1 MKTPSLGLV
10 SEAPYQFQ
18 RPPRSRF
25 WWKLLAPIVLPLL
38 RRFWARVERFDFHG
52 SEALKES
59 LAAGHGILLAP
70 NHARPTDPLV
80 CLYLAWVH
88 GFATYGMTSWHLFQN
103 HAIVRHVARRMG
115 AFSIFREGSDRES
128 LTFAIDSLAN
138 VERPVTILPEGGLS
152 RTNDRLRPLLDGL
165 AFVARAAARKRSKQT
180 PPGQVV
186 VHPVAIK
193 YWLCSDL
200 NETITPVLESTERTL
215 ALSAAT
221 GMTLFQRIERIINT
235 DLAKHEIRILGDAQS
250 GSLTDR
256 LEKLCVV
263 VLTRLEADWSSG
275 AIIADDFV
283 IRVKNLRTVL
293 LVRLAENGVT
303 DAQREDVWRRFNEL
317 DNVHQWALLFPRDYL
332 QPDSPAERFVETVER
347 MDEYFSGNLGQ
358 LGRWRVEVHI
368 GAAIP
373 VSAQRDKSA
382 EVDPLM
388 EQLKTQLQGML
399 DVISVRK

>member
-1 MKTPSLGLV
+1 MKTQSLGLV
-10 SEAPYQFQ
+10 SEAPYVFQ
-18 RPPRSRF
+18 RPPRS
-25 WWKLLAPIVLPLL
+25 WWWPRLLAPIFLPLM
-38 RRFWARVERFDFHG
+38 RIYWARVKRFDFHG
-52 SEALKES
+52 IEALRAS
-59 LAAGHGILLAP
+59 LDAGHGILLAP
-70 NHARPTDPLV
+70 NHARPTDPVV

-88 GFATYGMTSWHLFQN
+88 GFAMYGMTSWHLFKN
-103 HAIVRHVARRMG
+103 HGFVRHVARRMG
-115 AFSIFREGSDRES
+115 AFSVFREGSDRES
-128 LTFAIDSLAN
+128 LSFAIDSLAN
-138 VERPVTILPEGGLS
+138 AERPVVILPEGGLS
-152 RTNDRLRPLLDGL
+152 RTNDRLRPLLEGL

-200 NETITPVLESTERTL
+200 SETITPFLKSTEQTL

-221 GMTLFQRIERIINT
+221 GMTLFQRIVRIIET
-235 DLAKHEIRILGDAQS
+235 DLAKHEARVLGATQC

-256 LEKLCVV
+256 LEALCVA
-263 VLTRLEADWSSG
+263 VLARLEKEWSPG

-303 DAQREDVWRRFNEL
+303 ESQREEIWKQLNEL

-332 QPDSPAERFVETVER
+332 QTDSPKERFVETVER
-347 MDEYFSGNLGQ
+347 MDEYFTGSLGQ

-368 GAAIP
+368 GAAIL

-388 EQLKTQLQGML
+388 EQLKSQLQGML
-399 DVISVRK
+399 DAISVRK

>member
-18 RPPRSRF
+18 RPPRSR
-25 WWKLLAPIVLPLL
+25 WWPRLLAPIFLPLM
-38 RRFWARVERFDFHG
+38 RIFWARVKRFDFHG
-52 SEALKES
+52 IEELKAS

-70 NHARPTDPLV
+70 NHARPTDPVV

-88 GFATYGMTSWHLFQN
+88 GFAMYGMTSWHLFKN
-103 HAIVRHVARRMG
+103 HGFVRHVARRMG

-138 VERPVTILPEGGLS
+138 VDRPVVILPEGGLS

-193 YWLCSDL
+193 YWLVSDL
-200 NETITPVLESTERTL
+200 NETITPFLDRTERTL
-215 ALSAAT
+215 ALSAVT
-221 GMTLFQRIERIINT
+221 GMTLFHRIERIIDT
-235 DLAKHEIRILGDAQS
+235 DLVKHEIRILGANQS

-256 LEKLCVV
+256 LEALCVA
-263 VLTRLEADWSSG
+263 VLSRLESEWSPS
-275 AIIADDFV
+275 AVIADDFV

-293 LVRLAENGVT
+293 LVRLAEEGVT
-303 DAQREDVWRRFNEL
+303 ESQREEIWKQLNEL

-332 QPDSPAERFVETVER
+332 QPDSPKERFVETVER
-347 MDEYFSGNLGQ
+347 MDEYFTGSLGQ
-358 LGRWRVEVHI
+358 LGRWRIEVHV

-382 EVDPLM
+382 EADPLM

-399 DVISVRK
+399 DAISSRK